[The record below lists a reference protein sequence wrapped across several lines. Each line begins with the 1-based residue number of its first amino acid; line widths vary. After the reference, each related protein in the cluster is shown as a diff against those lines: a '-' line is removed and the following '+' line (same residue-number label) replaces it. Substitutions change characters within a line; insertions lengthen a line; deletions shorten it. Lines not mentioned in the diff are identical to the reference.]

1 MVNGLDAFPIYRTRK
16 VVTTTVPKAGKLL
29 GLGRWASYEAAKTG
43 EIDVMKIRRRKVVRV
58 VWLESVLGVEV
69 GDLDELLAD

>member
-1 MVNGLDAFPIYRTRK
+1 
-16 VVTTTVPKAGKLL
+16 
-29 GLGRWASYEAAKTG
+29 
-43 EIDVMKIRRRKVVRV
+43 MKIRRRKVVRV

>member
-1 MVNGLDAFPIYRTRK
+1 MNDEIEQSPITKKRK
-16 VVTTTVPKAGKLL
+16 IVTTTVPKAGKLL

-43 EIDVMKIRRRKVVRV
+43 DIQVLEIGRRKVVPV
-58 VWLESVLGVEV
+58 VSLESVLGLNA